1 MAVSPR
7 RPKGPHLNALRAFEA
22 TARLGS
28 FSMAAEELSVTAG
41 AVTQHVKALEAWA
54 GTKLFA
60 RKAHGVELTNG
71 PQLDCVTTSPQLT
84 PFKWG
89 FAAENLRSPTMRFF
103 NPETDGAARA
113 IELENNCKPGLYSA
127 GSFCPGSRGTILTA
141 GAVTQHVKAL
151 EAHMG
156 WDQAFCSESTWKAH
170 GVELTPL
177 AEELLP
183 RFSYAFDELGHAVQ
197 MLRTKATPNRI
208 KIATLP
214 SIAQLWLAPRL
225 GRLRQIAPEVSV
237 SVFAMEAPPNLIR
250 EPFDMTLFF
259 SIEPTGTKN
268 VELFRDRIYPVC
280 SPEIAKRLKVI
291 KDLKSET
298 LLHDNAWLN
307 DWDLWLGAVPDAKG
321 INSAGTVHSLFAV
334 ALEEARHS
342 GGVLMAHEALV
353 APLLRSGELVK
364 PFDDDLELP
373 HKLIASP
380 TKAFA
385 KTPIYERVVQVLF
398 EEA

>member
-7 RPKGPHLNALRAFEA
+7 RQQGTRHLNALRAFEA
-22 TARLGS
+22 TMRRSSAVFQCAADGTICDCRGS
-28 FSMAAEELSVTAG
+28 YRN
-41 AVTQHVKALEAWA
+41 HVKALEAWA
-54 GTKLFA
+54 MGPKLFA
-60 RKAHGVELTNG
+60 RKALW
-71 PQLDCVTTSPQLT
+71 PL
-84 PFKWG
+84 
-89 FAAENLRSPTMRFF
+89 
-103 NPETDGAARA
+103 
-113 IELENNCKPGLYSA
+113 
-127 GSFCPGSRGTILTA
+127 
-141 GAVTQHVKAL
+141 
-151 EAHMG
+151 
-156 WDQAFCSESTWKAH
+156 
-170 GVELTPL
+170 ELTPL

>member
-7 RPKGPHLNALRAFEA
+7 RPKGTHLNALRAFEA

-60 RKAHGVELTNG
+60 R
-71 PQLDCVTTSPQLT
+71 
-84 PFKWG
+84 
-89 FAAENLRSPTMRFF
+89 
-103 NPETDGAARA
+103 
-113 IELENNCKPGLYSA
+113 
-127 GSFCPGSRGTILTA
+127 
-141 GAVTQHVKAL
+141 
-151 EAHMG
+151 
-156 WDQAFCSESTWKAH
+156 KAH

-398 EEA
+398 KEA

>member
-7 RPKGPHLNALRAFEA
+7 RPKGTHLNALRAFEA

-60 RKAHGVELTNG
+60 R
-71 PQLDCVTTSPQLT
+71 
-84 PFKWG
+84 
-89 FAAENLRSPTMRFF
+89 
-103 NPETDGAARA
+103 
-113 IELENNCKPGLYSA
+113 
-127 GSFCPGSRGTILTA
+127 
-141 GAVTQHVKAL
+141 
-151 EAHMG
+151 
-156 WDQAFCSESTWKAH
+156 KAH

-280 SPEIAKRLKVI
+280 SPEIAKRLKVWL

-321 INSAGTVHSLFAV
+321 INSAGTVHSLFAVALEEVPAVHSLFAV

>member
-60 RKAHGVELTNG
+60 R
-71 PQLDCVTTSPQLT
+71 
-84 PFKWG
+84 
-89 FAAENLRSPTMRFF
+89 
-103 NPETDGAARA
+103 
-113 IELENNCKPGLYSA
+113 
-127 GSFCPGSRGTILTA
+127 
-141 GAVTQHVKAL
+141 
-151 EAHMG
+151 
-156 WDQAFCSESTWKAH
+156 KAH

-259 SIEPTGTKN
+259 SIEPTGAKN

-364 PFDDDLELP
+364 PFDDDLERP

>member
-60 RKAHGVELTNG
+60 R
-71 PQLDCVTTSPQLT
+71 
-84 PFKWG
+84 
-89 FAAENLRSPTMRFF
+89 
-103 NPETDGAARA
+103 
-113 IELENNCKPGLYSA
+113 
-127 GSFCPGSRGTILTA
+127 
-141 GAVTQHVKAL
+141 
-151 EAHMG
+151 
-156 WDQAFCSESTWKAH
+156 KAH

-298 LLHDNAWLN
+298 LLHENAWLN